1 MYRPSVKIVPHPT
14 RVAVLGSGYWG
25 INYVRVLHE
34 LPDAEV
40 AVVCDQSTSRL
51 DEVGRRFPGTPLTDN
66 LQEALAVEDVQAAIV
81 CTQAVTH
88 REVAGLALDAGK
100 HILVEKPLTTSVSE
114 ADELV
119 DLADSLGRV
128 LLVSHTFVYNRGVRK
143 IKALM
148 HADALGVVYYLYA
161 RRTNLGPIRSDV
173 NAVWDLAPHD
183 VAIFNYLLDSRPQWV
198 SAVGGRVL
206 GRSREDVGFI
216 SLGYPDDVV
225 GHIHVSWADPHK
237 VREFVV
243 VGSDA
248 RVAFDDLNVA
258 EHVRVFEKGV
268 KAEIPEEA
276 ASFGEFHLQMRDGE
290 IKSPTVA
297 VSEPLKEVV
306 GHFLHCVRRGER
318 PRTSGEH
325 GRNVVAVMEAIE
337 KSLGNSGGPEAV
349 EAATAD
355 TPSFFSHDTPAR

>member
-1 MYRPSVKIVPHPT
+1 MYRPSLKLVSNRT

-25 INYVRVLHE
+25 VNYVRVLNE

-51 DEVGRRFPGTPLTDN
+51 DEVARRFPGTPLADD
-66 LQEALAVEDVQAAIV
+66 LHEALAVENVQAAVV
-81 CTQAVTH
+81 CTPAVTH
-88 REVAGLALDAGK
+88 REVAELALKAGK
-100 HILVEKPLTTSVSE
+100 HVLVEKPLTTSVVE
-114 ADELV
+114 ADDLV
-119 DLADSLGRV
+119 ELADACQRV
-128 LLVSHTFVYNRGVRK
+128 LLVSHTFLYNQGVRK

-148 HADALGVVYYLYA
+148 SADVLGAVYYVYA

-183 VAIFNYLLDSRPQWV
+183 VAIFNYLLDATPQWV

-248 RVAFDDLNVA
+248 RVAFDDLNAA

-268 KAEIPEEA
+268 KAENAEETPT
-276 ASFGEFHLQMRDGE
+276 FGEFQLQIRDGD
-290 IKSPTVA
+290 IKSPALTI
-297 VSEPLKEVV
+297 SEPLKEVL

-318 PRTSGEH
+318 PRTSGEQ
-325 GRNVVAVMEAIE
+325 GRSVVAVMEAIE
-337 KSLGNSGGPEAV
+337 RSLRSCGGPEV
-349 EAATAD
+349 VDAATVN
-355 TPSFFSHDTPAR
+355 TSPYFSHDASPR